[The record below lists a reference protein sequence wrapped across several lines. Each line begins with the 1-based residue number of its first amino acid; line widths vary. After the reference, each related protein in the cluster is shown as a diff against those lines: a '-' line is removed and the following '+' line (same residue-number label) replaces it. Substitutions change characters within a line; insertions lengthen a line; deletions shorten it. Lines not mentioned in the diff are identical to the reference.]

1 MSENAKKKRS
11 RKQSPEELL
20 NEAVANHESSFES
33 WQSYL
38 EFGGLLCDNRTKSE
52 RP

>member
-38 EFGGLLCDNRTKSE
+38 EFGGED
-52 RP
+52 P

>member
-33 WQSYL
+33 WQSYR
-38 EFGGLLCDNRTKSE
+38 EFEDKIRFGRTAAI
-52 RP
+52 

>member
-33 WQSYL
+33 WQSYR
-38 EFGGLLCDNRTKSE
+38 EFGGQGRTAAI
-52 RP
+52 

>member
-20 NEAVANHESSFES
+20 NEAVANHGCGAAGS
-33 WQSYL
+33 
-38 EFGGLLCDNRTKSE
+38 DHA
-52 RP
+52 